1 MRIYAVRIFVND
13 WETACRFYE
22 EQLGLPLRF
31 SSIDMGWAEFDI
43 GGPSLAL
50 ERAAGGSADLVGRFV
65 GVSLIVDDL
74 DATHDRLVRAG
85 VRFTGPPE
93 RQPWGGRL
101 AHFQDP
107 EGNVLTLLEY

>member
-13 WETACRFYE
+13 WEAACRFYE

-31 SSIDMGWAEFDI
+31 SSVDLGWAEFDI

-50 ERAAGGSADLVGRFV
+50 ERAGGDSAGLVGRFV
-65 GVSLIVDDL
+65 GVSLLVDDL
-74 DATHDRLVRAG
+74 ADVHQRLTRAG
-85 VRFTGPPE
+85 VRFTSGPT
-93 RQPWGGRL
+93 RQAWGGRL

-107 EGNVLTLLEY
+107 DGNVLTLLEY